1 MLGVVWV
8 VWVVLGVVLGI
19 MFGVVLGI
27 VLGTVLMQYL
37 HWVLV
42 HCDTNSYTLLM
53 EIRQPNGIYFQRHDH
68 EVQSKMMCPKKISV
82 RTIISSQVVG
92 SGTNVFST
100 SNEIG
105 NELIRFAILDHS
117 Q

>member
-1 MLGVVWV
+1 
-8 VWVVLGVVLGI
+8 
-19 MFGVVLGI
+19 
-27 VLGTVLMQYL
+27 MQYL

-42 HCDTNSYTLLM
+42 HCDTNLYSLLM
-53 EIRQPNGIYFQRHDH
+53 EIHQPNGIYFQRHDH
-68 EVQSKMMCPKKISV
+68 EVQSKMMCPKIKKISA
-82 RTIISSQVVG
+82 RRITSSQVVG

-105 NELIRFAILDHS
+105 NELVRFAILDHS